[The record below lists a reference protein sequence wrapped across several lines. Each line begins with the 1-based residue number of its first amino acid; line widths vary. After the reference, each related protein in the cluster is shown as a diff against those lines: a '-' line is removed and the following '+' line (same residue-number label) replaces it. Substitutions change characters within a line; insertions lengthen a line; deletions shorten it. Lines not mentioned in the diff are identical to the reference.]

1 MRRITILLLLTA
13 AFVLAQAGDLPQT
26 DDPAIVFE
34 VASVKP
40 APPDNGT
47 GMTTVQGG
55 IDSKDPGQ
63 VTYRNI
69 SIMNL
74 LGRAYGPHNSWQ
86 IVGPNWLDGERFD
99 VIAKIPAGTTKEQFQ
114 VMMRNLLAERFGLKL
129 HHETREFKS
138 YDLVL
143 AKGGPK
149 LQPST
154 PADAQNATAST
165 APGANLDKDGFPILN
180 HPGATTHFTTRADG
194 VPVARMVVKA
204 QPVSVLLPP
213 LGSELKGKVAD
224 QTGLTGTYDFRLEY
238 TPFVLQQAAAAN
250 AELETPS
257 LVTAIGSL
265 GLSVTD
271 TKTPQDV
278 LVIDHVE
285 KVPSEN

>member
-1 MRRITILLLLTA
+1 MILTQRVTILLLLTA
-13 AFVLAQAGDLPQT
+13 AFVLAQA

-55 IDSKDPGQ
+55 IDTKDPSQ

-69 SIMNL
+69 SITNL

-86 IVGPNWLDGERFD
+86 IVGPNWLDAARFD

-138 YDLVL
+138 YNLVV
-143 AKGGPK
+143 AKSGTK

-154 PADAQNATAST
+154 PAGAQDPRVSAAS
-165 APGANLDKDGFPILN
+165 GANLDKDGFPVLN
-180 HPGATTHFTTRADG
+180 HPGTSTYFSNRADG
-194 VPVARMVVKA
+194 VLVARMVVKA
-204 QPVSVLLPP
+204 QPISVLLSP
-213 LGSELKGKVAD
+213 LGAELKGKVAD
-224 QTGLTGTYDFRLEY
+224 QTGLTDLYDFRLEY
-238 TPFVLQQAAAAN
+238 TPFVLQQAASSAN
-250 AELETPS
+250 AELETPR
-257 LVTAIGSL
+257 LVTAIRSL
-265 GLSVTD
+265 GLAVTD
-271 TKTPQDV
+271 TKTAQDV
-278 LVIDHVE
+278 LVIDQIE
-285 KVPSEN
+285 KAPSEN

>member
-1 MRRITILLLLTA
+1 MRRITILLLLAA
-13 AFVLAQAGDLPQT
+13 AFVLAQAE
-26 DDPAIVFE
+26 DPAIVFE

-55 IDSKDPGQ
+55 IDSKDPSQ

-74 LGRAYGPHNSWQ
+74 LGRAYGPHASWQ
-86 IVGPNWLDGERFD
+86 IVGPNWLDLERFD

-138 YDLVL
+138 YNLVI
-143 AKGGPK
+143 ARGGPK
-149 LQPST
+149 LQLST
-154 PADAQNATAST
+154 LAEAQNATVSA
-165 APGANLDKDGFPILN
+165 APGADRDQDGFPVLN
-180 HPGATTHFTTRADG
+180 HPGASTNFTNRADG
-194 VPVARMVVKA
+194 VPVARMVAKT
-204 QPVSVLLPP
+204 QPVSVLLSP

-224 QTGLTGTYDFRLEY
+224 QTGLTGLYDFRLEY
-238 TPFVLQQAAAAN
+238 TPFVLQQAASSAN

-257 LVTAIGSL
+257 LVTAIKSL
-265 GLSVTD
+265 GLSVAD

>member
-1 MRRITILLLLTA
+1 MRRITLLLLLTA
-13 AFVLAQAGDLPQT
+13 ALVLAQA
-26 DDPAIVFE
+26 DDAAIVFE

-86 IVGPNWLDGERFD
+86 IVGPNWLDADRFD

-114 VMMRNLLAERFGLKL
+114 IMLRNLLAERFGLKL

-138 YDLVL
+138 YNLVI
-143 AKGGPK
+143 AKGGPE
-149 LQPST
+149 LQPS
-154 PADAQNATAST
+154 
-165 APGANLDKDGFPILN
+165 APGADRNQDGFPILN
-180 HPGATTHFTTRADG
+180 RPGASTEFSRRADG
-194 VPVARMVVKA
+194 VSVARMVVKA
-204 QPVSVLLPP
+204 QPVSVLLPS
-213 LGSELKGKVAD
+213 LSSELKGKVAD

-238 TPFVLQQAAAAN
+238 TPFVLQQAASSAN

-257 LVTAIGSL
+257 LVTAIKSL
-265 GLSVTD
+265 GLAITD

-285 KVPSEN
+285 KIPSEN